1 MEKNVCVYCGSASGV
16 DSRFAES
23 ARDVGRAIAEHGFGL
38 VFGGGRVGLMGI
50 VADAVLAAGGR
61 AIGVIPQ
68 PLAVKEIAHRALTEL
83 HVVRDM
89 HERKAMM
96 ASRSAAFLTLPG
108 GVGTFEEFFET
119 LSWATLGLHHKPI
132 GILNA
137 AGYFDPMI
145 ALLDHAVAQKF
156 LKPEHRR
163 HLLISTDAERL
174 VAEVM
179 RHAGTR
185 SPAQR
190 IDLGGK

>member
-1 MEKNVCVYCGSASGV
+1 M
-16 DSRFAES
+16 
-23 ARDVGRAIAEHGFGL
+23 
-38 VFGGGRVGLMGI
+38 
-50 VADAVLAAGGR
+50 
-61 AIGVIPQ
+61 
-68 PLAVKEIAHRALTEL
+68 
-83 HVVRDM
+83 RDM

-132 GILNA
+132 GVLNT

-156 LKPEHRR
+156 IKPEHRR
-163 HLLISTDAERL
+163 HLLISADADGL

-179 RHAGTR
+179 RHASGG
-185 SPAQR
+185 SPRQR
-190 IDLGGK
+190 IDLDPE